1 MGVLSGRTS
10 PCPRCRANGRD
21 RSGDNL
27 KWYTNDTAHCFACGY
42 NEGDRP
48 KEDEDEE
55 VIEMKDV
62 PKLPMR
68 ALTARG
74 ISEAAAKA
82 YGVRVEADGS
92 GNDAAY
98 YFPLHD
104 GSGLCGYQ
112 RKAARTPGQRGKTDV
127 VRLGETKHAK
137 PFGAHAT
144 GSGGRDGRPG
154 GFLIVT
160 EGGEDALAAYDLLA
174 AKGKPYR
181 VVATLGV
188 DGWKK
193 QMQFWG
199 AWEKIVIA
207 FDQDAAGRQAAGE
220 FAAALRPGQGFIA
233 RWAGASDPNELLT
246 LADGPDRFMH
256 AVNKAE
262 AFRPDG
268 IIYGEDVWRFM
279 ENYVAPKAIPY
290 PEEWSILN
298 QKMGGIREA
307 EITMFT
313 GGSSVGKTA
322 YTRRIKH
329 HILKNTDWKIGEIE
343 LEEQKE
349 KTARG
354 LMEAELC
361 KPWAEA
367 SMEERRAAY
376 ENTYGTNRLFMLNH
390 RSQNNDGRSLTAKF
404 KHLYHAFGCNALFLD
419 HITLAVSE
427 FGDGEGNVA
436 QDQMMNEFLELVETT
451 GVHLFLISH
460 LRKTGSGGK
469 SFEEGAVPSMD
480 DLKGSG
486 SLKQISF
493 NIVGVSRNLQHADDY
508 QRNVSTLHV
517 MKCRETGKTG
527 KADKLY
533 WDNES
538 RSLTVAAEESPPPE
552 GDTPREF

>member
-1 MGVLSGRTS
+1 VGVLSGKATA
-10 PCPRCRANGRD
+10 CPRCRSGGRD

-42 NEGDRP
+42 NEGDRR
-48 KEDEDEE
+48 EREHEDEE
-55 VIEMKDV
+55 VIEMQDV

-68 ALTARG
+68 ALTTRG
-74 ISEAAAKA
+74 ISEAAAKFF
-82 YGVRVEADGS
+82 GVRTEADAS

-112 RKAARTPGQRGKTDV
+112 RKAAKAQGTRGKTDV
-127 VRLGETKHAK
+127 VRLGETKHSR
-137 PFGAHAT
+137 PFGSHVT
-144 GSGGRDGRPG
+144 GQGGQ
-154 GFLIVT
+154 FLIVT
-160 EGGEDALAAYDLLA
+160 EGAEDCLAVYDMLK
-174 AKGKPYR
+174 AKGKGYR
-181 VVATLGV
+181 CVATLGV
-188 DGWKK
+188 DAWKR
-193 QMQFWG
+193 QMAWF
-199 AWEKIVIA
+199 ASWEKVVIA
-207 FDQDAAGRQAAGE
+207 YDQDAAGRKAAAE
-220 FAAALRPGQGFIA
+220 FCAALRPGQGFIV
-233 RWAGASDPNELLT
+233 RWSGASDPNELLT
-246 LADGPDRFMH
+246 LDDGADRFLD
-256 AVNKAE
+256 AVFKAE
-262 AFRPDG
+262 PYRPDG

-290 PEEWSILN
+290 PEEWVELN
-298 QKMGGIREA
+298 RKAQGIREA

-354 LMEAELC
+354 LMEAELG

-367 SMEERRAAY
+367 TREERREAY

-404 KHLYHAFGCNALFLD
+404 KHLFHAFGCNALFLD
-419 HITLAVSE
+419 HITLAVNE
-427 FGDGEGNVA
+427 FGDGEGNAA

-493 NIVGVSRNLQHADDY
+493 NIIGVSRNLQHEDDY
-508 QRNVSTLHV
+508 ERNVSTLHV

-527 KADKLY
+527 KADRLY
-533 WDNES
+533 WDDMS
-538 RSLTVAAEESPPPE
+538 RSLVPAKAPEEKGTPDDGS
-552 GDTPREF
+552 PREF